1 MQTLNNSVQIPSKM
15 HFHDGQV
22 IVDVD
27 RKHTFFKN
35 HVGRK
40 FIFKLPFLPVDISA
54 EMLVWRNNQKQCR
67 TSRQAGNKK
76 KSTNS
81 WKKKNVFAFHHP
93 LGNFSMKMREGQI
106 RVNNACWKKNALK
119 EECHSCRHSQPFRT
133 YWSRMAQVNHLEK
146 SFWTAVRTWHWERC
160 STPKNLHSRGIL
172 QWRRTDGR

>member
-76 KSTNS
+76 KEYKFLKEKKCVCFSPSPRQFLNENERRTNS
-81 WKKKNVFAFHHP
+81 C
-93 LGNFSMKMREGQI
+93 Q
-106 RVNNACWKKNALK
+106 
-119 EECHSCRHSQPFRT
+119 
-133 YWSRMAQVNHLEK
+133 
-146 SFWTAVRTWHWERC
+146 
-160 STPKNLHSRGIL
+160 
-172 QWRRTDGR
+172 